1 MEIPAQNVID
11 QKLALSKQ
19 AEETL
24 EIIMLEQYY
33 RLLHGLANVLPCST
47 NYIFKKMFDHLQM
60 LCGCGTL
67 WFIMSIVDLAC
78 EASSDAS
85 SVPIF
90 NA

>member
-47 NYIFKKMFDHLQM
+47 NYIFKKMFDHSQM
-60 LCGCGTL
+60 LCWMGELVDCP
-67 WFIMSIVDLAC
+67 SI
-78 EASSDAS
+78 
-85 SVPIF
+85 IF
-90 NA
+90 YKV